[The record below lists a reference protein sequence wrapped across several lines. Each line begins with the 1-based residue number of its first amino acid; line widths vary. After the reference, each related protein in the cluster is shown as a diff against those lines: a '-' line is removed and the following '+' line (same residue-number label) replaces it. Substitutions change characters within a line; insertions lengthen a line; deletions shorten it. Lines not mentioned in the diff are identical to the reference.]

1 MRRRLDQPLFRREG
15 RGAVVAHGRYHP
27 APPVSTLLRPS
38 WLRGP
43 RRRHPRRPSGRR
55 SRVAFD
61 GCSGPPTVVCA
72 VGTGSLAGNDSSS
85 ASSSWRSTSARLSRL
100 CAFTG
105 SFMLEPLR
113 RASPAGCGK
122 PFLHQRAELGQI
134 LGHEKLSVHYVIV
147 SKDERRHYLVERR
160 GFKP

>member
-1 MRRRLDQPLFRREG
+1 MRTGVPIPQLRSQPCSDLRGFAGREG
-15 RGAVVAHGRYHP
+15 VTRAAPRAVARASPSTDVRG
-27 APPVSTLLRPS
+27 
-38 WLRGP
+38 
-43 RRRHPRRPSGRR
+43 RRPSCAPSATGRR
-55 SRVAFD
+55 R
-61 GCSGPPTVVCA
+61 
-72 VGTGSLAGNDSSS
+72 GNDSSS

-105 SFMLEPLR
+105 SFMLEPLE

-122 PFLHQRAELGQI
+122 SFLHQRAELGQI